1 MKLLKFS
8 VGTVFILFVTIV
20 ISVFVALFTMGDPI
34 TLGRPILWTIWY
46 MAVLLIV
53 CMGLYDFSSF
63 SKQKIRKVLGWGTL
77 VGIVLF
83 ASVKGYYMYQ
93 DSLKIEERGVELMD
107 YQPFTDSGQL
117 ARLDHEAS
125 VKFGEG
131 LPRLD
136 GATALYPMYASF
148 VEAVYPDSETYD
160 PYNDQTSKVV
170 STTTPEAYS
179 RLMND
184 QTDVIFVAGPSDRQL
199 KVAKQKNVSLH
210 MTPIG
215 REAFVFFVHEDNPV
229 DSLTMEQV
237 RGIYSGD
244 IRNWEEV
251 GGDSESIRAFQRPED
266 SGSQTAL
273 QKMMGEQKLM
283 EAPVEDVPEGMG
295 GIIQQTSSYR
305 NHKNAIGF
313 SFRYYATEMVK
324 DHKIKLLRIEGIEPT
339 VETIQDG
346 SYPLTSEFYAVTTD
360 EKAKQYEDFLQWLE
374 SEDGQTLVEK
384 TGYVRLD

>member
-1 MKLLKFS
+1 
-8 VGTVFILFVTIV
+8 
-20 ISVFVALFTMGDPI
+20 
-34 TLGRPILWTIWY
+34 
-46 MAVLLIV
+46 
-53 CMGLYDFSSF
+53 
-63 SKQKIRKVLGWGTL
+63 
-77 VGIVLF
+77 
-83 ASVKGYYMYQ
+83 
-93 DSLKIEERGVELMD
+93 
-107 YQPFTDSGQL
+107 
-117 ARLDHEAS
+117 
-125 VKFGEG
+125 
-131 LPRLD
+131 
-136 GATALYPMYASF
+136 
-148 VEAVYPDSETYD
+148 
-160 PYNDQTSKVV
+160 
-170 STTTPEAYS
+170 
-179 RLMND
+179 
-184 QTDVIFVAGPSDRQL
+184 
-199 KVAKQKNVSLH
+199 

-251 GGDSESIRAFQRPED
+251 GGNSEAVRAFQRPED

>member
-8 VGTVFILFVTIV
+8 VGTIFILFVTIV

-34 TLGRPILWTIWY
+34 TLGRPIIWTIWY
-46 MAVLLIV
+46 MALLLIV

-63 SKQKIRKVLGWGTL
+63 SKQKIRKVLGWGAL
-77 VGIVLF
+77 VGAVLF

-107 YQPFTDSGQL
+107 YQPFTKSGQL
-117 ARLDHEAS
+117 AKLDHKS
-125 VKFGEG
+125 LVKFEEG

-148 VEAVYPDSETYD
+148 VEAVYPETGAYD
-160 PYNDQTSKVV
+160 PYNVQTSKVV

-179 RLMND
+179 RLMNN
-184 QTDVIFVAGPSDRQL
+184 QTDLIFVAGPSDRQL
-199 KVAKQKNVSLH
+199 QEADQKGVSLH

-215 REAFVFFVHEDNPV
+215 REAFVYFVHEDNPV
-229 DSLTMEQV
+229 DSLSIEQV
-237 RGIYSGD
+237 RRIYSGD
-244 IRNWEEV
+244 IQNWEEV
-251 GGDSESIRAFQRPED
+251 GGNSETIRAFQRPED

-273 QKMMGEQKLM
+273 QKMMGDQKLM
-283 EAPVEDVPEGMG
+283 EAPVEDVPQGMG
-295 GIIQQTSSYR
+295 GIIQQASSYR

-313 SFRYYATEMVK
+313 SFRYYATEMVH

-360 EKAKQYEDFLQWLE
+360 EKAKQYEDFLKWLE
-374 SEDGQTLVEK
+374 SEEGQTLVEK